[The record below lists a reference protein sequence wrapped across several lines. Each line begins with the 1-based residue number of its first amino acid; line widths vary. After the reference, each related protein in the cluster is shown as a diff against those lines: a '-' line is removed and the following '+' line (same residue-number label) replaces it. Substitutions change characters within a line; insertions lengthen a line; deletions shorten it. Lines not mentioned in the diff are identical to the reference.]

1 MPVVTFERNRK
12 NESDIVG
19 FVVTGTYSSYSFGK
33 QTNKKPA
40 FISKDYNGQL
50 PKVGETWEVEVV
62 GENKQQTVYY
72 IVPVRKIDRD
82 YEAKISYWAN
92 EALNCFVTHHP
103 GCQEG
108 VDHCR
113 KVAKKWVDEN
123 LFQEKI
129 SGIIREVTNIGD
141 FKKEVSLIA
150 HQSGWTGN
158 KPLY

>member
-12 NESDIVG
+12 NDDVVC
-19 FVVTGTYSSYSFGK
+19 FVVTGTYSSSQFGK
-33 QTNKKPA
+33 RFNKKPA
-40 FISKDYNGQL
+40 FVSKSYEGQL

-92 EALNCFVTHHP
+92 EALNCFSTYHP

-123 LFQEKI
+123 LFQEHI
-129 SGIIREVTNIGD
+129 SGIIREITNIEA
-141 FKKEVSLIA
+141 FKKEVSVIA